1 MIQIGIDLG
10 GTNIVAGVVNDRY
23 EILATAKCKTN
34 VPRPAQAIIDDMIRV
49 AQEAVEKAGLTMD
62 DIDGIGIGSPGSV
75 NPIDGI
81 LDGASNL
88 QIRDVHFKE
97 IFEERLGK
105 PTHLENDANAAAYG
119 EVIAGAAKGAKH
131 AACITIGTGV
141 GGGVII
147 DGKLLYGRN
156 YAAAELGHLVIN
168 IDGLPCPC
176 GRHGCLEQYASATAL
191 VRQTKAAM
199 EQDKNSVMWRISD
212 GGTNVNGLTAF
223 DAMREGDET
232 ARQVVMQFAKY
243 LAVGIINVIRFSEPE
258 VVCVGG
264 GVSHEGETLLSLVR
278 EFVYEGRKNEPNE
291 NSARIVAATLGND
304 AGIIGAA
311 FAGV

>member
-1 MIQIGIDLG
+1 MIRIGIDLG
-10 GTNIVAGVVNDRY
+10 GTNIVAGVVNDHY

-34 VPRPAQAIIDDMIRV
+34 APRPAEAIIDDMIRV
-49 AQEAVEKAGLTMD
+49 AQEAVKNAGLTMD
-62 DIDGIGIGSPGSV
+62 DIDGIGVGSPGNV

-81 LDGASNL
+81 LAGSGNL
-88 QIRDVHFKE
+88 KIYDVHFKE

-119 EVIAGAAKGAKH
+119 EAIAGAAKGAKH
-131 AACITIGTGV
+131 AVCLTIGTGV
-141 GGGVII
+141 GGGAIV

-156 YAAAELGHLVIN
+156 YAAAELGHLIIN
-168 IDGLPCPC
+168 VDGLPCAC
-176 GRHGCLEQYASATAL
+176 GRRGCLEQYASATAL
-191 VRQTKAAM
+191 IRQTKAAM
-199 EQDKNSVMWRISD
+199 EQDKNSMMWRVSD
-212 GGTNVNGLTAF
+212 GGKDVNGRTAF
-223 DAMREGDET
+223 DAMRKGDET

-258 VVCVGG
+258 VVCIGG
-264 GVSHEGETLLSLVR
+264 GVSHEGETLLRPVR
-278 EFVYEGRKNEPNE
+278 EFVFEGRKNEPNE
-291 NSARIVAATLGND
+291 KSVRIVAATLGND

>member
-34 VPRPAQAIIDDMIRV
+34 APRSAEAIIDDMIRV

-62 DIDGIGIGSPGSV
+62 DIDGIGIGSPG
-75 NPIDGI
+75 NIDPIKGV
-81 LDGASNL
+81 LGGSGNL
-88 QIRDVHFKE
+88 KIYDVPFKA

-105 PTHLENDANAAAYG
+105 PTHIENDANAAALG
-119 EVIAGAAKGAKH
+119 EALAGAAKGAKH
-131 AACITIGTGV
+131 AACVTIGTGV
-141 GGGVII
+141 GGGVIV

-156 YAAAELGHLVIN
+156 YAAAELGHI
-168 IDGLPCPC
+168 IIQMDGLPCPC
-176 GRHGCLEQYASATAL
+176 GRRGCYEQYASATAL

-199 EQDKNSVMWRISD
+199 ERDKNSVMWQLSD
-212 GGTNVNGLTAF
+212 GGENVNGRTAF
-223 DAMREGDET
+223 DAMRAGDET
-232 ARQVVMQFAKY
+232 ARQVVVQFARY
-243 LAVGIINVIRFSEPE
+243 LACGIITILRFSEPE
-258 VVCVGG
+258 VVCIGG
-264 GVSHEGETLLSLVR
+264 GVSHEGETLLALVR

>member
-278 EFVYEGRKNEPNE
+278 EFVYEGRKNEPKE
-291 NSARIVAATLGND
+291 TSTRIVAATLGND